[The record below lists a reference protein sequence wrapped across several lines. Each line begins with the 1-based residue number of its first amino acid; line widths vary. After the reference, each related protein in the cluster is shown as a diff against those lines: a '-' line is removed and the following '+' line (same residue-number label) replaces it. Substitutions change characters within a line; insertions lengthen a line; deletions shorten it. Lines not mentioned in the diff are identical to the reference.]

1 MNIRLDAAVVDS
13 SALISIVKGESAAD
27 LFAREMADVHRLY
40 MSAATHAEVMLA
52 TLSIQHQA
60 GILGMQRLLSELD
73 VEIIDFGKSDLDL
86 YLACA
91 FQYHLKAS
99 PSGPL
104 NMGDLFS
111 FQLAMKMDLPLFF
124 QGKDFLKT
132 PVKNAMALPKGQD
145 QQCKKS
151 RGQVVHHDA
160 QSPPIAPALERTV
173 EHANGA
179 GLGNVKKPKQ

>member
-27 LFAREMADVHRLY
+27 LFAREMADVNRLY

-132 PVKNAMALPKGQD
+132 PVKNAMALLGYTMTENNQGIP
-145 QQCKKS
+145 
-151 RGQVVHHDA
+151 
-160 QSPPIAPALERTV
+160 AP
-173 EHANGA
+173 
-179 GLGNVKKPKQ
+179 

>member
-27 LFAREMADVHRLY
+27 LFARERADVNRLY

-132 PVKNAMALPKGQD
+132 PVKNAMALLGYTMTENNLGIPTP
-145 QQCKKS
+145 S
-151 RGQVVHHDA
+151 SLQVRVA
-160 QSPPIAPALERTV
+160 CQRAKT
-173 EHANGA
+173 N
-179 GLGNVKKPKQ
+179 NVKKAAAKSSIMMPKPPR